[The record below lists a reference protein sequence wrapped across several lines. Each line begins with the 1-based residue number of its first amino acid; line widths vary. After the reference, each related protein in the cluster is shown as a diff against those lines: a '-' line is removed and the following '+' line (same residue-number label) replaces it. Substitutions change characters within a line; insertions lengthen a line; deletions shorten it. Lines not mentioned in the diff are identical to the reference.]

1 MAGETITQLS
11 VVDMHTAGE
20 PVRIVVAGYP
30 ALAGATI
37 LDKRRAAQA
46 QHDALRRALMFEP
59 RGHADMYGVIP
70 VAPTHPEAVFGALF
84 THHEG
89 YSTMCGHATIALGKW
104 LVESGRVAATE
115 PETRFAIE
123 LPCGLVRLCC
133 TVQDGRVVRTAF
145 DSVPAFLAQRDA
157 VIEVAGFGAITC
169 DLAYGGAFYALLP
182 ASRLGLDFFDTPLD
196 RLVAAGKAITE
207 AGRRTLNI
215 VHPDAADLG
224 FLYGTILT
232 DDAPPPAPSYNL
244 CVFADGQVDRSPTG
258 SGVTAR
264 MAADHARGL
273 IAAGVERSFS
283 GPTGIPFTATAI
295 GETKA
300 GTIPAVQVRVAGHA
314 SFTGTA
320 TFTIDP
326 ADALGFGFTLPA
338 SYGALRR

>member
-1 MAGETITQLS
+1 MSVELK

-30 ALAGATI
+30 ELVGATI
-37 LDKRRAAQA
+37 LDKRRAAQT
-46 QHDALRRALMFEP
+46 QHDALRRALMLEP

-70 VAPTHPEAVFGALF
+70 VAPTRPEAVFGALF

-104 LVESGRVAATE
+104 LVESGRVAATA

-133 TVQDGRVVRTAF
+133 TVENGRVVRTAF

-157 VIEVAGFGAITC
+157 AIEVPGIGTVTC
-169 DLAYGGAFYALLP
+169 DLAYGGAFYAVLP

-207 AGRRTLNI
+207 AGRQSLGTT
-215 VHPDAADLG
+215 HPDAADLG

-244 CVFADGQVDRSPTG
+244 CIFADGQVDRSPTG

-273 IAAGVERSFS
+273 IAPGVERAFH
-283 GPTGIPFTATAI
+283 GPTGIPFTATVI
-295 GETKA
+295 GEASA

-326 ADALGFGFTLPA
+326 ADPLGFGFTLPA
-338 SYGALRR
+338 RYDELRR